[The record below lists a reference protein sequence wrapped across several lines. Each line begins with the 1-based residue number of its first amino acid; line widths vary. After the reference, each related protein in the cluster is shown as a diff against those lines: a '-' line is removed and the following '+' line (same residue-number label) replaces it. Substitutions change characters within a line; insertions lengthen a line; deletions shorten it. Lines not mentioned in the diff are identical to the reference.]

1 MNSSGPN
8 SMAHAERQATIIRC
22 YEVAS
27 DLTLLYLQ
35 VADGTRS
42 FGQSTWSVAS
52 AGTSGSV
59 SPTQPDPL
67 DSRPKIG
74 QLLDQSLYKAA
85 ALNIQQGKPLKA
97 VTRLRN
103 MLMAEETVSTKEI
116 RRNVSCQLA
125 EVLISNYSSAKY
137 QKPNQD
143 ISTASTGSFKRT
155 TPKDGA
161 YTGSWKPLK
170 HSGNNLFSP
179 GNKYEELILILLL
192 SENIA
197 NKGAVLSQG
206 PDHAQGRRAT
216 YEAATVTYDLL
227 TLSLARIQN
236 YRLLTDML
244 ERSMKFSF
252 QERHT
257 WEQFALVLN
266 VEGKH
271 YRY

>member
-155 TPKDGA
+155 SAKDGA

-206 PDHAQGRRAT
+206 PGSAQGRRAT